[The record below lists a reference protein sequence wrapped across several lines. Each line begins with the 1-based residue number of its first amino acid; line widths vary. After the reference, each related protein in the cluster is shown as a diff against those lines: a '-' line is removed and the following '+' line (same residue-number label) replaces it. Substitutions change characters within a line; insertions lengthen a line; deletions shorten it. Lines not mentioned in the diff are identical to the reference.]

1 MAHRTTDG
9 TPQRSVRPSTPRSG
23 DGSIGSD
30 MTRFTHAP
38 RTGFTGGGLAVGA
51 AIGLLF
57 GLLLSGDLALMLIV
71 GAAAGLLLALA
82 WELHRS
88 R

>member
-1 MAHRTTDG
+1 
-9 TPQRSVRPSTPRSG
+9 
-23 DGSIGSD
+23 
-30 MTRFTHAP
+30 MTRSTHAP
-38 RTGFTGGGLAVGA
+38 RTGLTGGGLAVGA

-71 GAAAGLLLALA
+71 GAAAGLLLGLA

>member
-1 MAHRTTDG
+1 M
-9 TPQRSVRPSTPRSG
+9 
-23 DGSIGSD
+23 
-30 MTRFTHAP
+30 
-38 RTGFTGGGLAVGA
+38 GA

-71 GAAAGLLLALA
+71 GAAAGLLLGLA
-82 WELHRS
+82 WELQRS

>member
-1 MAHRTTDG
+1 
-9 TPQRSVRPSTPRSG
+9 
-23 DGSIGSD
+23 
-30 MTRFTHAP
+30 MTRSAHAP
-38 RTGFTGGGLAVGA
+38 RTGLTGGGLAAGA

-71 GAAAGLLLALA
+71 GAAAGLLLGLA
-82 WELHRS
+82 WELQRS